1 MVHSTYNLAVP
12 VGVGHVEELVQVLI
26 QVIAP
31 HLAGEEFLF
40 AAAADRERERVSEES
55 DRIAVR

>member
-1 MVHSTYNLAVP
+1 MVRSTYNLAVP

-26 QVIAP
+26 KVIAP

-40 AAAADRERERVSEES
+40 AAAAEREKRE
-55 DRIAVR
+55 

>member
-1 MVHSTYNLAVP
+1 MARVVHSTYNLAVP

-40 AAAADRERERVSEES
+40 AAAAEREKRE
-55 DRIAVR
+55 